1 VVVGGGPAGLSA
13 ATWAARYRRSVLVVD
28 SGEYRNRWA
37 VKAHG
42 YLGSDPSNPMAL
54 LARARADLANY
65 PEVELC
71 AGRATA
77 ARREADGRFV
87 VTVDGEEH
95 AGLRLILAMGVV
107 DTFPEVA
114 GFFDHYGRSVF
125 HCATCDGYE
134 AQGRSVVI
142 LGWGEQ
148 VVAFAVG
155 LLDWADRLTVV
166 TEGHTL
172 EGDDRHR
179 RLLARHDIG
188 LVEDDAVEFVG
199 EPGALR
205 GVRLAG
211 GHVLDA
217 DLVFFSIA
225 HRPAWSW
232 PTNWAVTP
240 TSPTACASTATAERR
255 STAATPPATSPPAS
269 SSSRWLSVRA
279 PPPAWP
285 RRSRCKAR
293 AGRQRRRRRR
303 PTPGPSWTTSS
314 SFSVRKRYVFG
325 ALVSP
330 ERGRGGYPTARSAKA
345 LEEVRRRRRA
355 RARRSTWRTPSA
367 LRPHIRPTSTRV
379 RGWPRSKP

>member
-1 VVVGGGPAGLSA
+1 VVVVGGGPAGLSA

-37 VKAHG
+37 AKAHG
-42 YLGSDPSNPMAL
+42 YLGSDPSNPMVL
-54 LARARADLANY
+54 LQRARADLAAY
-65 PEVELC
+65 PEVEFC
-71 AGRATA
+71 TGRATA

-87 VTVDGEEH
+87 VTVGGEEY

-107 DTFPEVA
+107 DTFPEVG
-114 GFFDHYGRSVF
+114 GFFDHYGTSVF

-166 TEGHTL
+166 TEGHPL

-188 LVEDDAVEFVG
+188 LVEDGAVEFVG
-199 EPGALR
+199 EPGALQ

-211 GHVLDA
+211 GHVLAA

-225 HRPAWSW
+225 HRPRLELARQLRCDTDESDCLCVDRDGRTSV
-232 PTNWAVTP
+232 PGCYAAGDITPGFQLVPVAVGEGAAAGVAAAISLQGEGGAP
-240 TSPTACASTATAERR
+240 TSPAPAPNATAE
-255 STAATPPATSPPAS
+255 
-269 SSSRWLSVRA
+269 LDE
-279 PPPAWP
+279 
-285 RRSRCKAR
+285 
-293 AGRQRRRRRR
+293 
-303 PTPGPSWTTSS
+303 
-314 SFSVRKRYVFG
+314 
-325 ALVSP
+325 L
-330 ERGRGGYPTARSAKA
+330 
-345 LEEVRRRRRA
+345 
-355 RARRSTWRTPSA
+355 
-367 LRPHIRPTSTRV
+367 
-379 RGWPRSKP
+379 